1 MKVSEHFHCHQRQ
14 RLPQHTQPWSD
25 LQDGNTSTKLP
36 EGEHGKSKRHG
47 DRYIQCFTGLTRSTD
62 AAVPRKVPRKF

>member
-14 RLPQHTQPWSD
+14 RLSQHTQPWSD

-36 EGEHGKSKRHG
+36 GGEYGKIRRHG
-47 DRYIQCFTGLTRSTD
+47 DRYIQRFSDPTRSTD
-62 AAVPRKVPRKF
+62 EAVPKKF

>member
-1 MKVSEHFHCHQRQ
+1 MKVSEHFHCHQCQ

-36 EGEHGKSKRHG
+36 GGEYGKSKRHG
-47 DRYIQCFTGLTRSTD
+47 DRYIQCFPGLTRSTD
-62 AAVPRKVPRKF
+62 AAVPRKF

>member
-14 RLPQHTQPWSD
+14 RLSQHTQPWSD

-36 EGEHGKSKRHG
+36 GGEYGKIRRHR
-47 DRYIQCFTGLTRSTD
+47 DKHIQRFSDPTRSTD
-62 AAVPRKVPRKF
+62 EAVPRKF

>member
-25 LQDGNTSTKLP
+25 LQDGQDAPTRYNCNDHYNQAVETKPSAYRTIPTPELNTAY
-36 EGEHGKSKRHG
+36 R
-47 DRYIQCFTGLTRSTD
+47 
-62 AAVPRKVPRKF
+62 

>member
-14 RLPQHTQPWSD
+14 RLSQHTQPWSN

-36 EGEHGKSKRHG
+36 GGEYGKVRGHG
-47 DRYIQCFTGLTRSTD
+47 DR
-62 AAVPRKVPRKF
+62 